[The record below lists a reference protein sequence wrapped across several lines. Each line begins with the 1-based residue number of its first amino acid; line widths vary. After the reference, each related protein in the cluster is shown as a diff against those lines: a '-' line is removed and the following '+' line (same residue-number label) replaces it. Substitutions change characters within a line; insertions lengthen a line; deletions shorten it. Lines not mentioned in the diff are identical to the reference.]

1 MSKIVDL
8 YIKHLNK
15 QVEHYWNIYHFD
27 MTPHHTS
34 HNNEADAFKHC
45 YMQAELTLWL
55 GRFIAKIIGDMHENK
70 PDNPPEEKKMDLYN
84 NSVGRQIGADIKKS
98 YFLWI
103 FTKWQDKIAN
113 RIMLIMKAGL
123 LITSTKEKTNE

>member
-27 MTPHHTS
+27 MTPNHTS
-34 HNNEADAFKHC
+34 YNNEADAFKHC
-45 YMQAELTLWL
+45 YMQAELTLLL
-55 GRFIAKIIGDMHENK
+55 GRNIAKIIGDMHENK
-70 PDNPPEEKKMDLYN
+70 PENPPEEKKMDLHN
-84 NSVGRQIGADIKKS
+84 NSIGRQIGQSIKKP
-98 YFLWI
+98 FWI

-123 LITSTKEKTNE
+123 LITSIKEKTNE

>member
-8 YIKHLNK
+8 YTKHLNAV
-15 QVEHYWNIYHFD
+15 VEHYWNIYHFD
-27 MTPHHTS
+27 MTPNHTS
-34 HNNEADAFKHC
+34 YNNEADAFKHT

-70 PDNPPEEKKMDLYN
+70 PNNPPEEKKMDLYN

-103 FTKWQDKIAN
+103 FTKWQDKIAT
-113 RIMLIMKAGL
+113 RIMLAMKAGL